1 MIGLKGV
8 YTACLTGAIC
18 FAAGLISGAIA
29 AGSGVGYILL
39 LAAAGV
45 LLVYVASRTAIED
58 AHWTEEQ
65 AVKLTVT
72 DDGRITSDEY
82 ERGYD
87 DGYNNA
93 QETLQFTAPPPRPRK
108 GKRKRKP
115 QTNRLGA

>member
-8 YTACLTGAIC
+8 YIACLTGAVC
-18 FAAGLISGAIA
+18 FAFGLIGGAVA
-29 AGSGVGYILL
+29 AGGGVGYILL
-39 LAAAGV
+39 LAAVGV
-45 LLVYVASRTAIED
+45 LLVYVASRTAMED

-72 DDGRITSDEY
+72 DDGQITSDEY

-87 DGYNNA
+87 DGYNDA
-93 QETLQFTAPPPRPRK
+93 QETLQFAPPPPRPRK
-108 GKRKRKP
+108 GKHKRKP